1 MTKVRKIGL
10 YVLILII
17 LSCPCITNLLIVK
30 SEVVANTVTISS
42 DGNVVPSSAPIEHN
56 GNVYTLTS
64 NISGSIAVHRSN
76 IVIDGAGYS
85 LNGNGGTGVDL
96 TNNLTEVPSPQAIW
110 NVTIKNLAIL
120 SFHFGINTLGGGNDA
135 LYDDYVVTSMSG
147 NAGAVS
153 FWSCGG
159 NNVSYCSIIGESAID
174 MQFGSSRN
182 TITDNNFVGSVW
194 VEIGGDETVDR
205 NYWSD
210 YFTRYPNATE
220 IDSTGI
226 GNTPY
231 VFYSYV
237 NNASGLTSSP
247 LYDYHPQIKPLSL
260 SFFPSGA
267 SFASTNQQASIAEFP
282 LAIIALAVVLITST
296 LVAFVYKIGRPKS

>member
-182 TITDNNFVGSVW
+182 TIIENNFVGSVW

-247 LYDYHPQIKPLSL
+247 LYDNHPQIKPLSL
-260 SFFPSGA
+260 SFFSSGA

>member
-1 MTKVRKIGL
+1 MLVN
-10 YVLILII
+10 LILVI
-17 LSCPCITNLLIVK
+17 LFLSSITTVSCAK
-30 SEVVANTVTISS
+30 SEIVTNPVNINS
-42 DGNVVPSSAPIEHN
+42 DGSVGPSSAPIERN
-56 GNVYTLTS
+56 GNVYILTS
-64 NISGSIAVHRSN
+64 NISGSIAVHKSS
-76 IVIDGAGYS
+76 IIIDGAGYA
-85 LNGNGGTGVDL
+85 LNGNGGTGIDL
-96 TNNLTEVPSPQAIW
+96 KNNITEVPSPQAIW
-110 NVTIKNLAIL
+110 NVTIENLAIVG
-120 SFHFGINTLGGGNDA
+120 FHFGIDTNGGGNDT

-153 FWSCGG
+153 FWGCGG
-159 NNVSYCSIIGESAID
+159 NNVSYCSLVGESAVD
-174 MQFGSSRN
+174 MQFGSSHN
-182 TITDNNFVGSVW
+182 TLTENNFVGSVW

-231 VFYSYV
+231 VFYSYL
-237 NNASGLTSSP
+237 NNAVGLTSSP
-247 LYDYHPQIKPLSL
+247 LYDYHPQTKPVSL

-282 LAIIALAVVLITST
+282 LAIIALAVILITST
-296 LVAFVYKIGRPKS
+296 LVAFVVKTRRPKT